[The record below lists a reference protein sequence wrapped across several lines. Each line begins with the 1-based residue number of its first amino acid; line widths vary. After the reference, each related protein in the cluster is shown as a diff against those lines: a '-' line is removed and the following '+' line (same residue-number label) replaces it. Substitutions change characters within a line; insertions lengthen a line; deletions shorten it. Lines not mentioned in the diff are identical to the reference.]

1 VAADSA
7 ALGGWCPQPWG
18 FGARLIAAK
27 HLILTATKYRM
38 LCMLLGRTCTVNVGG
53 GDGGGAEGKKKK
65 TNRMEKSTV
74 EIIQP
79 PTTDHH
85 HSSAT
90 GSANGSATGS
100 SYFAQCCALFP
111 SLPASTLRYGDGT
124 KQLYC
129 VRVRFQTN
137 TANTGGDIH
146 FSSIQGQDHLHD
158 WYKYQQELFLHVAND
173 LNEERTGLFLRGY
186 HGGFGGGGGGNGA
199 ATLVPLFSST
209 EHVVH
214 GLNRDNALKCV
225 GWMIGVALRTRTSFP
240 LRFAPLV
247 WKLLVDPTVPL
258 TAEDLAP
265 LDSNGALAHLE
276 REASAQAAVR
286 ARVVAVRLRR
296 VKQAMWQVRSG
307 LLDILPGHS
316 LALFTWDEIKDLVA
330 GKKE

>member
-1 VAADSA
+1 
-7 ALGGWCPQPWG
+7 
-18 FGARLIAAK
+18 
-27 HLILTATKYRM
+27 
-38 LCMLLGRTCTVNVGG
+38 LLGRTCTVNVGG